1 MRLNHDCG
9 LSQVCVDRAL
19 PSSITATGIEMS
31 QRPTTSVSTQAQA
44 DEFRDSR
51 RPLVGWVADHR
62 IAQPV
67 RPRPGMP
74 ARPGA
79 TSVRPTAASL
89 SSMVENCSSADA
101 CRREDRGDVD
111 VHEAFA
117 DLLAAH
123 AKHVAAQRTDRAAVK
138 SGTGDRHL
146 GDRSIGALR
155 RPPHV
160 VKDVAGLS
168 IWANLALDGGSESG
182 LPGGRLIAALVA
194 SSVQAGLWSPKS
206 ASANQSIVQLTSE
219 RWFLTPES

>member
-9 LSQVCVDRAL
+9 ISHARVDRAL
-19 PSSITATGIEMS
+19 LSSITATGIEMS
-31 QRPTTSVSTQAQA
+31 QSPTTSVSTQAQA
-44 DEFRDSR
+44 DEFETAA
-51 RPLVGWVADHR
+51 RPLVICAPDHR
-62 IAQPV
+62 MAQP
-67 RPRPGMP
+67 RLPRIGMP

-123 AKHVAAQRTDRAAVK
+123 AKHVAAPAQRTDRAAVK

-182 LPGGRLIAALVA
+182 LPGGGSLL
-194 SSVQAGLWSPKS
+194 
-206 ASANQSIVQLTSE
+206 
-219 RWFLTPES
+219 RW